1 MSHKTFLVFI
11 FIFFLTFNSDELLA
25 DSENENTILLN
36 GENYIVKV
44 DFDSYP
50 IKLGEQFI
58 DIKIDYR
65 ENTEIKFN
73 GNVEVYFNTP
83 DKNKRYRFFALKL
96 PETESLYKATH
107 TFKEPGEWMIEIYID
122 DKNISENFIFFV
134 SVNNPAITAFKH
146 GYLVMLLVVLFIV
159 VAFVKLSFEAKSKK

>member
-1 MSHKTFLVFI
+1 MNNKTFLVFI
-11 FIFFLTFNSDELLA
+11 FIFFLTFNFNELLA
-25 DSENENTILLN
+25 DSKNENTILLN

-65 ENTEIKFN
+65 ENTEMIFN

>member
-1 MSHKTFLVFI
+1 MNNKTFLVFI
-11 FIFFLTFNSDELLA
+11 FIFFLTFNFNELLA
-25 DSENENTILLN
+25 DSKNDNTILLN

>member
-1 MSHKTFLVFI
+1 MNNKTFLVFI
-11 FIFFLTFNSDELLA
+11 FIFFLTFNFNELLA
-25 DSENENTILLN
+25 DSKNENTILLN

-73 GNVEVYFNTP
+73 GNVEVYFNTH

-134 SVNNPAITAFKH
+134 SVNNPAIPAFKH
-146 GYLVMLLVVLFIV
+146 GYLVMLLVV
-159 VAFVKLSFEAKSKK
+159 

>member
-1 MSHKTFLVFI
+1 M
-11 FIFFLTFNSDELLA
+11 
-25 DSENENTILLN
+25 
-36 GENYIVKV
+36 
-44 DFDSYP
+44 
-50 IKLGEQFI
+50 
-58 DIKIDYR
+58 
-65 ENTEIKFN
+65 
-73 GNVEVYFNTP
+73 
-83 DKNKRYRFFALKL
+83 KL

-122 DKNISENFIFFV
+122 DKNISENFIFVV

>member
-1 MSHKTFLVFI
+1 MNNKTFLVFI

-44 DFDSYP
+44 DFDSYT

>member
-1 MSHKTFLVFI
+1 MNNKTFLVFI
-11 FIFFLTFNSDELLA
+11 FIFFLTFNFNELLA
-25 DSENENTILLN
+25 DSKNENTILLN

-122 DKNISENFIFFV
+122 DKNISENFLFIV
-134 SVNNPAITAFKH
+134 SVNNPAITVFKH

>member
-11 FIFFLTFNSDELLA
+11 FIFFLTFNFNELLA
-25 DSENENTILLN
+25 DSKNENTILLN

-58 DIKIDYR
+58 DIKINYR

-107 TFKEPGEWMIEIYID
+107 TFKEPGDWMIEIYID
-122 DKNISENFIFFV
+122 DKNISENFLFIV
-134 SVNNPAITAFKH
+134 SVNNPAITVFKH

>member
-1 MSHKTFLVFI
+1 MNNKTFLVFI
-11 FIFFLTFNSDELLA
+11 FIFFLTFNFNELLA
-25 DSENENTILLN
+25 DSKNENTILLN

-107 TFKEPGEWMIEIYID
+107 TFKEPGNWMIEIYID

>member
-1 MSHKTFLVFI
+1 MNNKTFLVFI
-11 FIFFLTFNSDELLA
+11 FIFFLTFNFNELLA
-25 DSENENTILLN
+25 DSKNENTILLN

-122 DKNISENFIFFV
+122 DKNISEKLIFFV

>member
-1 MSHKTFLVFI
+1 MNNKTFLVFI
-11 FIFFLTFNSDELLA
+11 FIFFLTFNFNELLA
-25 DSENENTILLN
+25 DSKNENTILLN

-73 GNVEVYFNTP
+73 GNVELYFNTP

>member
-1 MSHKTFLVFI
+1 MNNKTFLVFI
-11 FIFFLTFNSDELLA
+11 FIFFLTFNFNELLA
-25 DSENENTILLN
+25 DSKNENTILLN

-96 PETESLYKATH
+96 PDTESLYKATH

>member
-1 MSHKTFLVFI
+1 MQKKAINCIVSGRVQGVGFRMSTSQQCK
-11 FIFFLTFNSDELLA
+11 LLGLKGWVRNL
-25 DSENENTILLN
+25 D
-36 GENYIVKV
+36 
-44 DFDSYP
+44 
-50 IKLGEQFI
+50 
-58 DIKIDYR
+58 
-65 ENTEIKFN
+65 N

-96 PETESLYKATH
+96 PDTESLYKATH
-107 TFKEPGEWMIEIYID
+107 TFKEPGDWMIEIYID

>member
-1 MSHKTFLVFI
+1 MNNKTFLVFI

>member
-11 FIFFLTFNSDELLA
+11 FIFFLTFNSNELLA
-25 DSENENTILLN
+25 DSQNENTILLN

-107 TFKEPGEWMIEIYID
+107 TFKEPGDWMIEIYID

-159 VAFVKLSFEAKSKK
+159 VAFVKLTFEAKSKK

>member
-1 MSHKTFLVFI
+1 MNNKTFLVFI
-11 FIFFLTFNSDELLA
+11 FIFFLTFNFNELLA
-25 DSENENTILLN
+25 DSKNENTILLN

-159 VAFVKLSFEAKSKK
+159 VAFVKLSSEAKSKK

>member
-11 FIFFLTFNSDELLA
+11 FIFFLTFNSNELLA
-25 DSENENTILLN
+25 DSQNENTILLN

-58 DIKIDYR
+58 DIKINYR

-107 TFKEPGEWMIEIYID
+107 TFKEPGDWMIEIYID

-159 VAFVKLSFEAKSKK
+159 VAFVKLTFEAKSKK

>member
-1 MSHKTFLVFI
+1 MNNKTFLVFI
-11 FIFFLTFNSDELLA
+11 FIFFLTFNFNELLA
-25 DSENENTILLN
+25 DSKNENTILLN
-36 GENYIVKV
+36 GENYTVKV

>member
-1 MSHKTFLVFI
+1 MNNKTFLVFI
-11 FIFFLTFNSDELLA
+11 FIFFLTFNFNELLA
-25 DSENENTILLN
+25 DSKNENTILLN

-107 TFKEPGEWMIEIYID
+107 TFKEPGDWMIEIYID
-122 DKNISENFIFFV
+122 DKNISENFIFVV

>member
-1 MSHKTFLVFI
+1 MNHKIFLVFI
-11 FIFFLTFNSDELLA
+11 FIFFLTFNSNELLA
-25 DSENENTILLN
+25 DSQNENTILLN

-44 DFDSYP
+44 NFDSYP

-107 TFKEPGEWMIEIYID
+107 TFKEPGDWMIEIYID

>member
-1 MSHKTFLVFI
+1 MNNKTFLVFI
-11 FIFFLTFNSDELLA
+11 FIFFLTFNFNELLA
-25 DSENENTILLN
+25 DSKNENTILLN

>member
-96 PETESLYKATH
+96 PDTESLYKATH
-107 TFKEPGEWMIEIYID
+107 TFKEPGDWMIEIYID

-159 VAFVKLSFEAKSKK
+159 VAFVKLSFEAKNKK

>member
-1 MSHKTFLVFI
+1 MNNKTFLVFI
-11 FIFFLTFNSDELLA
+11 FIFFLTFNFNELLA

-58 DIKIDYR
+58 DIKIDYK

-96 PETESLYKATH
+96 PDTESLYKATH
-107 TFKEPGEWMIEIYID
+107 TFKEPGDWMIEIYID

>member
-1 MSHKTFLVFI
+1 MNNKTFLVFI
-11 FIFFLTFNSDELLA
+11 FIFFLTFNFNELLA
-25 DSENENTILLN
+25 DSKNENTILLN

-107 TFKEPGEWMIEIYID
+107 TFKEPGDWMIEIYIN
-122 DKNISENFIFFV
+122 DKNISENFEFFV

-146 GYLVMLLVVLFIV
+146 GYLVMLLVVIFIV
-159 VAFVKLSFEAKSKK
+159 VAFVKLSFEAKSRK

>member
-1 MSHKTFLVFI
+1 MNHKIFLVFI
-11 FIFFLTFNSDELLA
+11 FIFFLTFNFNELLA
-25 DSENENTILLN
+25 DSKNENTILLN

-107 TFKEPGEWMIEIYID
+107 TFKEPGDWMIEIYID

>member
-1 MSHKTFLVFI
+1 MNNNTFLVFI
-11 FIFFLTFNSDELLA
+11 FIFFLTFNFNELLA
-25 DSENENTILLN
+25 DSKNENTILLN
-36 GENYIVKV
+36 GENYTVKV

>member
-1 MSHKTFLVFI
+1 MNNKTFLVFL
-11 FIFFLTFNSDELLA
+11 FIFFLTFNFNELLA
-25 DSENENTILLN
+25 DSKNENTILLN

>member
-1 MSHKTFLVFI
+1 MNNKTFLVFI
-11 FIFFLTFNSDELLA
+11 FIFFLTFKFNELLA
-25 DSENENTILLN
+25 DSKNENTILLN